1 MHIKYRALKI
11 EYTSTHI
18 KEAKMLKNVQY
29 KEESSNTRKCKVT
42 WKIIKPFTGHFKKQ
56 MCNIDPDVLT
66 LISLNPQEKLKTK

>member
-29 KEESSNTRKCKVT
+29 KEESSNKCKVA
-42 WKIIKPFTGHFKKQ
+42 WKIIKTFTGHFKKQ
-56 MCNIDPDVLT
+56 M
-66 LISLNPQEKLKTK
+66 